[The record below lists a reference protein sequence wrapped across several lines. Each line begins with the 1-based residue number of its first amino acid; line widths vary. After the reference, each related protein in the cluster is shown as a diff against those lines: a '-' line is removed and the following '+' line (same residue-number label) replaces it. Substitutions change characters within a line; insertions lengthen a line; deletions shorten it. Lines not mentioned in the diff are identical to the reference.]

1 MQGYHRFHRH
11 GWITYFEGL
20 CGRWEP
26 LGKLELGGQKLSK
39 NDILKTLDAKGAA
52 QAVQALLENSEAL
65 AKLEF
70 SDWGR

>member
-1 MQGYHRFHRH
+1 MDNA
-11 GWITYFEGL
+11 
-20 CGRWEP
+20 EP

-39 NDILKTLDAKGAA
+39 DDILKILDAKGAA
-52 QAVQALLENSEAL
+52 QAVQALLENAEAL

>member
-1 MQGYHRFHRH
+1 MKAFVDNA
-11 GWITYFEGL
+11 
-20 CGRWEP
+20 EP

-39 NDILKTLDAKGAA
+39 DDILKILDAKGAA
-52 QAVQALLENSEAL
+52 QAVQALLENAEAL